1 MRIGQVTQ
9 DNYKDFLRIL
19 GVKNPKN
26 LERLNGESEK
36 SQVTTSPLL
45 KGGSKIG
52 KITMDD
58 ICFDELERRL
68 VASGA
73 CEGMLVRPG
82 ETPSDWQKIV
92 DVPDSIRDRIVN
104 KMREMVLS
112 MSKGGLITASQ
123 ADELNALKKEYRGT
137 IPPSERK
144 SATWTLGQIA
154 GEEEVR
160 LVSYIMSRVPG
171 WQPGMAFDPKILTE
185 SNWGL
190 GFDVKA

>member
-19 GVKNPKN
+19 GIKNPKN
-26 LERLNGESEK
+26 LERLNGEGEK
-36 SQVTTSPLL
+36 EKVKNNPNR
-45 KGGSKIG
+45 
-52 KITMDD
+52 ITIDD
-58 ICFDELERRL
+58 FRCYDTLERKL
-68 VASGA
+68 VALGMVE
-73 CEGMLVRPG
+73 EGMLLRPG
-82 ETPSDWQKIV
+82 HNLSHQKII
-92 DVPDSIRDRIVN
+92 DVSDEIRQQVVN

-112 MSKGGLITASQ
+112 MSKGKFISAEQ
-123 ADELNALKKEYRGT
+123 ADELNAIYKQYRGT
-137 IPPSERK
+137 ISPDDRL
-144 SATWTLGQIA
+144 SATWTLSQIA

-160 LVSYIMSRVPG
+160 LVSYIMSRIPG